1 MHFDLNALVTVVIGL
16 NDNFQGGLYVSTGT
30 TNTKLQNQKKEK
42 KKEKKEKEKKKKIN
56 DEKFLPS
63 RYYLPLKT
71 GDAVIHQS
79 DLLHGVRV
87 ESGHRWSWILW
98 LKEKGCNSDPS
109 TWQYNNNQ
117 KIILKTKKKK
127 EKKEEKKEKNNKDN
141 EDNDPISLFLR
152 AKRTASLP
160 LKVQLLT
167 KASDLGFGRA
177 TNELGMLYK
186 ESNHQKYKAKGK
198 KKNQHQK
205 KNKKNNN
212 KTNNHKT
219 HNINTYTNHYIY
231 LFFFS

>member
-1 MHFDLNALVTVVIGL
+1 ERGGIEMSTTVL
-16 NDNFQGGLYVSTGT
+16 HS
-30 TNTKLQNQKKEK
+30 
-42 KKEKKEKEKKKKIN
+42 
-56 DEKFLPS
+56 PS

-109 TWQYNNNQ
+109 TWQYNNNK
-117 KIILKTKKKK
+117 KIISKTKKKK
-127 EKKEEKKEKNNKDN
+127 EEKKDKDNKDN

-160 LKVQLLT
+160 MKVQLLT

-198 KKNQHQK
+198 NNQPT
-205 KNKKNNN
+205 KNKKNSQ
-212 KTNNHKT
+212 HT
-219 HNINTYTNHYIY
+219 H
-231 LFFFS
+231 

>member
-16 NDNFQGGLYVSTGT
+16 NDNFKGGLYVSTGT
-30 TNTKLQNQKKEK
+30 TNTKQQNQKKEK
-42 KKEKKEKEKKKKIN
+42 KKEKKEKAKKKMKNEEI
-56 DEKFLPS
+56 FLPS

-117 KIILKTKKKK
+117 KIISKTKKKK
-127 EKKEEKKEKNNKDN
+127 EEKKDKDKNN

-160 LKVQLLT
+160 LKIQLLT
-167 KASDLGFGRA
+167 KASNLGFGRA

-198 KKNQHQK
+198 K
-205 KNKKNNN
+205 
-212 KTNNHKT
+212 
-219 HNINTYTNHYIY
+219 IN
-231 LFFFS
+231 